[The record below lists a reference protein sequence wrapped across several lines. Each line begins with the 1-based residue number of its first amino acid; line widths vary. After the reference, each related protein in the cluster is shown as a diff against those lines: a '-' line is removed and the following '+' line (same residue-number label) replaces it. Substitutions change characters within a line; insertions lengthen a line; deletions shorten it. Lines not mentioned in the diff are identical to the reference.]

1 MAAAQR
7 RILVVIAH
15 ADDADVHAGGTLARW
30 SAQGDYVHLIVV
42 SNGSKGHDDP
52 TMTRARLI
60 ELRRREQEAA
70 AAVLGLAQVTFL
82 DFEDGDLAW
91 AGPALAEDMTRI
103 VRRERPEL
111 VVSLDPYGGP
121 PRYASYQ
128 LHRDHRAVGEAVI
141 DAVYFRAPA
150 PLHYPEQFGQG
161 LRPHR
166 VGELLLM
173 MGNEHDLFVDITD
186 TFEKK
191 LRAVRAHASQW
202 GNHPDLE
209 GFLRRRASAFG
220 ASAGCELAEPFKR
233 LAPG

>member
-1 MAAAQR
+1 MTAAQR

-30 SAQGDYVHLIVV
+30 SAQGDRVHLVV
-42 SNGSKGHDDP
+42 VTNGAKGHDDP

-60 ELRRREQEAA
+60 QLRRDEQEAA
-70 AAVLGLAQVTFL
+70 AATLGLAAVTFL
-82 DFEDGDLAW
+82 DYEDGDLAW
-91 AGPALAEDMTRI
+91 AGPALAEDMTRT
-103 VRRERPEL
+103 VRRERPDL
-111 VVSLDPYGGP
+111 VVSLDPYGGR

-150 PLHYPEQFGQG
+150 PLHYPEQLGQD

-166 VGELLLM
+166 VGEVLLA
-173 MGNEHDLFVDITD
+173 MGDEHDLFVDITD
-186 TFEKK
+186 TFDKK

-202 GNHPDLE
+202 GAHPDLE
-209 GFLRRRASAFG
+209 GLLRRRASAFG
-220 ASAGCELAEPFKR
+220 ASAGCELAEAFKR
-233 LAPG
+233 LVP